1 MSFRRLKTLIAVA
14 ECGSFV
20 KAAALTFLTP
30 AAISQQMKLLEQE
43 MGVALFDR
51 KNRTPTLTPVG
62 SALVSRAREIVHS
75 YENMVRSVTGEGALE
90 DDLAIGAVPTT
101 MTGLIPKAVKSLRDQ
116 YQGLHIHMMQG
127 LSSELYS
134 LVDRGFLDAA
144 VLSEPIHVYDHLRWL
159 PLVDEPLVILA
170 PEDSPSDD
178 PKELL
183 ETYPFIRFNRRAW
196 VGQLIDEWLKSQ
208 QLKISEGMELD
219 TLEAISAMVFHGLG
233 VSIVPMRCV
242 PSARPLS
249 LKRIPLTPPARSR
262 RLGILSRQ
270 DNTKF
275 KLINIVFHELSSVVE
290 LAGQLP
296 SLAVSEPGT
305 TENFNN

>member
-20 KAAALTFLTP
+20 KAANTTCLTP
-30 AAISQQMKLLEQE
+30 AAVSQQMKILEQE
-43 MGVALFDR
+43 MGVTLFDR
-51 KNRTPTLTPVG
+51 KNRTPALTPLG
-62 SALVSRAREIVHS
+62 SALVSRAREIVGA

-101 MTGLIPKAVKSLRDQ
+101 MAGLIPKAVKSLRDT
-116 YQGLHIHMMQG
+116 YTGLHIRLMPG

-144 VLSEPIHVYDHLRWL
+144 VLSEPIHVYNHMRWL
-159 PLVDEPLVILA
+159 PIVDEPLIVLA
-170 PEDSPSDD
+170 PEDSPGDD

-183 ETYPFIRFNRRAW
+183 ESYPFIRFNSRAW

-219 TLEAISAMVFHGLG
+219 TLESISAMVYHGLG

-242 PSARPLS
+242 PSPRPLS
-249 LKRIPLTPPARSR
+249 LKRIPIDPPASPR
-262 RLGILSRQ
+262 RLGILSRH
-270 DNTKF
+270 DNAKF
-275 KLINIVFHELSSVVE
+275 KLINIVFHELCCVVE
-290 LAGQLP
+290 SSGQLP
-296 SLAVSEPGT
+296 ALGPVSHEDGAL
-305 TENFNN
+305 

>member
-20 KAAALTFLTP
+20 RAANSTFLTP
-30 AAISQQMKLLEQE
+30 AAVSQQMKTLEAE
-43 MGVALFDR
+43 MGVTLFDR
-51 KNRTPTLTPVG
+51 KNRTPVLTPVG
-62 SALVSRAREIVHS
+62 SALVSKAREIVRA
-75 YENMVRSVTGEGALE
+75 YENMVSSVTGEGALE

-101 MTGLIPKAVKSLRDQ
+101 MAGLIPMAVKSLRDT
-116 YQGLHIHMMQG
+116 YTGLHIRLMPG

-144 VLSEPIHVYDHLRWL
+144 VLSEPIHVYNHMRWL
-159 PLVDEPLVILA
+159 PIVDEPLIVLA

-183 ETYPFIRFNRRAW
+183 ESYPFIRFNSRAW
-196 VGQLIDEWLKSQ
+196 VGQLIDQWLKSQ
-208 QLKISEGMELD
+208 QLKINEGMELD
-219 TLEAISAMVFHGLG
+219 TLESISAMVYHGLG

-242 PSARPLS
+242 PSPRPLP
-249 LKRIPLTPPARSR
+249 LKRIPIDPPASPR

-270 DNTKF
+270 DNAKF
-275 KLINIVFHELSSVVE
+275 KLINIVFQELCCVVE
-290 LAGQLP
+290 LSGQLP
-296 SLAVSEPGT
+296 ALSPVMQGDKAL
-305 TENFNN
+305 

>member
-20 KAAALTFLTP
+20 RAANSTFLTP
-30 AAISQQMKLLEQE
+30 AAVSQQMKTLEAE
-43 MGVALFDR
+43 MGVVLFDR
-51 KNRTPTLTPVG
+51 KNRTPVLTPVG
-62 SALVSRAREIVHS
+62 SALVSKAREIVRA
-75 YENMVRSVTGEGALE
+75 YENMVSSVTGEGALE

-101 MTGLIPKAVKSLRDQ
+101 MAGLIPMAVKSLRDT
-116 YQGLHIHMMQG
+116 YTGLHIRLMPG

-144 VLSEPIHVYDHLRWL
+144 VLSEPIHVYNHMRWL
-159 PLVDEPLVILA
+159 PIVDEPLIVLA

-183 ETYPFIRFNRRAW
+183 ESYPFIRFNSRAW
-196 VGQLIDEWLKSQ
+196 VGQLIDQWLKSQ
-208 QLKISEGMELD
+208 QFKINEGMELD
-219 TLEAISAMVFHGLG
+219 TLESISAMVYHGLG

-242 PSARPLS
+242 PSPRPLP
-249 LKRIPLTPPARSR
+249 LKRIPIDPPASPR

-270 DNTKF
+270 DNAKF
-275 KLINIVFHELSSVVE
+275 KLINIVLHELCCVVELSGQLPALSSVLHE
-290 LAGQLP
+290 
-296 SLAVSEPGT
+296 EGT
-305 TENFNN
+305 L